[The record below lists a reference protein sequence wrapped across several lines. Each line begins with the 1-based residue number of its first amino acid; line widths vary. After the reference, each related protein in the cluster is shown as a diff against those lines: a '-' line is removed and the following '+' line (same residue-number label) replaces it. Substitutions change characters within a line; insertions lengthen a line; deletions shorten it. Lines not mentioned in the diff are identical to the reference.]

1 MKDFDFSYPDLEA
14 ILGYAIHDDTL
25 RSGSEEAVIQTLR
38 NWKAEIEERRKIYNQ
53 LSELARDNG
62 AMLCRVT
69 WEI

>member
-1 MKDFDFSYPDLEA
+1 MKEFDFSYPDLED

-25 RSGSEEAVIQTLR
+25 WFGSEEDVIQTLR
-38 NWKAEIEERRKIYNQ
+38 TWKAEIEQRRKIYNQ

-62 AMLCRVT
+62 AMLRKVT